1 MFKRLIRRFLPG
13 GGAQMKLRPGD
24 VSPAFECLDHR
35 GNLVTSQGLFGN
47 RFVLWFY
54 PAADTPG

>member
-1 MFKRLIRRFLPG
+1 
-13 GGAQMKLRPGD
+13 MKLRPGD